1 MRHSNSRILS
11 VSLLV
16 SIFALVVCAAASAQ
30 KRPQPPSNDAKA
42 ELVSLKESATLE
54 ETLSWL
60 NETLLRYGKFT
71 RRLPGELTSEQPAQ
85 SIRYNF
91 LGLEAEGCSVTYRV
105 RTKHIGT
112 GGGGGGGGASAD
124 IQSAN
129 EYVRQPNGDI
139 AYKPKFW
146 KPSSGGGSGSDV
158 VERVVD
164 LKALDPAQVV
174 AITPKRVKGA
184 AVSFI
189 TGNGTTAVRGVDW
202 SGKPVEFDGD
212 ELYVNDRAHVEAI
225 ADALRRAVTLCK
237 K

>member
-1 MRHSNSRILS
+1 MRRSNSRILS
-11 VSLLV
+11 VSLLA
-16 SIFALVVCAAASAQ
+16 SIVALAVCAAASAQ
-30 KRPQPPSNDAKA
+30 ERPQPPSKDAKA
-42 ELVSLKESATLE
+42 EFVSLKENATLE

-60 NETLLRYGKFT
+60 NQTLLRYGKFT
-71 RRLPGELTSEQPAQ
+71 RRLPGTLTSAQPAQ
-85 SIRYNF
+85 SIRYDF
-91 LGLEAEGCSVTYRV
+91 LGLGSEGCSVTYSV
-105 RTKHIGT
+105 RTKHIGA
-112 GGGGGGGGASAD
+112 GGGGGGASAD

-146 KPSSGGGSGSDV
+146 QPSLGGGSDV

-164 LKALDPAQVV
+164 LTALDPAQVV
-174 AITPKRVKGA
+174 AITPKKVKGA

-225 ADALRRAVTLCK
+225 ADALRHAVTLCK